1 MLWLAAG
8 AALLAVVALGPWA
21 WVSLSSRGHVHHLA
35 DAPAVKCYINTYD
48 PRPVTLDL
56 LLEKLSQ
63 GAEAFTGVSPAD
75 AFCGFIDTRI

>member
-1 MLWLAAG
+1 MNC
-8 AALLAVVALGPWA
+8 PY
-21 WVSLSSRGHVHHLA
+21 HLA

-56 LLEKLSQ
+56 LLDKLAT

-75 AFCGFIDTRI
+75 AFCGLADTRI